1 MPVHHRL
8 RFLTFPMRTSRL
20 CSLWPD
26 MRPLRFRRVPF
37 GRDVAFDPGGA
48 TASRIAMPHM
58 LPSTVPSVSASATFF
73 LSWLNPPPHPITVY
87 ASHPP
92 SPTTAQHSLPGG
104 ALPPYRG
111 RSFTGR
117 IASASP
123 DAPEP
128 EVRIHLP
135 PADSLSLSRSRFRR
149 SRTRLSARVWAAG
162 LATGSAETRRVFRYR
177 VNRRQYLCRAIFQY
191 RSAAGR
197 GAGLNARWIGRSL
210 NSDRV
215 QAKPSTIR

>member
-1 MPVHHRL
+1 MAPALRSTDTAATAPADAAAAGFLRFVRRLHRYYGEVRLLASVHHRL
-8 RFLTFPMRTSRL
+8 RFLTFPMRASRL

-26 MRPLRFRRVPF
+26 MRPLRFRRAPF
-37 GRDVAFDPGGA
+37 GRDGTFDPGGA
-48 TASRIAMPHM
+48 TASRIAMPHI

-92 SPTTAQHSLPGG
+92 SPTTAQHSRPGS

-111 RSFTGR
+111 RSLTGR
-117 IASASP
+117 NASASP

-135 PADSLSLSRSRFRR
+135 PAESL
-149 SRTRLSARVWAAG
+149 RTI
-162 LATGSAETRRVFRYR
+162 GS
-177 VNRRQYLCRAIFQY
+177 
-191 RSAAGR
+191 
-197 GAGLNARWIGRSL
+197 
-210 NSDRV
+210 
-215 QAKPSTIR
+215 

>member
-58 LPSTVPSVSASATFF
+58 LPSTVPSVSASAKLL

-92 SPTTAQHSLPGG
+92 SPPTAQHSLPGG
-104 ALPPYRG
+104 SISLQRGVGCELDTLGRG
-111 RSFTGR
+111 RVRG
-117 IASASP
+117 AVGV
-123 DAPEP
+123 DGGAPVQRPRP
-128 EVRIHLP
+128 EVRRH
-135 PADSLSLSRSRFRR
+135 RS
-149 SRTRLSARVWAAG
+149 
-162 LATGSAETRRVFRYR
+162 
-177 VNRRQYLCRAIFQY
+177 
-191 RSAAGR
+191 SAACC
-197 GAGLNARWIGRSL
+197 RSP
-210 NSDRV
+210 R
-215 QAKPSTIR
+215 